1 PDVARRRQPRVR
13 HPPSESQTRARVG
26 GRDDVAQRC
35 AAVRDEVH
43 PEGGAYWRRETCR
56 VFEPRDRSRLERD
69 LATPIGRAVVRRT
82 RAVRDALRETS
93 KRWRTSDA
101 QRDRKRVRALGREPL
116 SALTQVEPAG
126 VGARSRGGAAG
137 RRDER
142 SVDVLTDL

>member
-1 PDVARRRQPRVR
+1 LDEGLVADAWTVLKRVAVEEQVARDASRRRPDHEIEPDVARRRQPRVR

-101 QRDRKRVRALGREPL
+101 QRDRERVRALG
-116 SALTQVEPAG
+116 
-126 VGARSRGGAAG
+126 
-137 RRDER
+137 
-142 SVDVLTDL
+142 